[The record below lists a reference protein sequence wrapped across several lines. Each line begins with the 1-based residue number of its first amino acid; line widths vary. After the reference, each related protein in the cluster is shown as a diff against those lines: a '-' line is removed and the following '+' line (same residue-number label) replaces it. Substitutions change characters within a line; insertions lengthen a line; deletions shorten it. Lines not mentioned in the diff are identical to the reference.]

1 MLKYHIQTV
10 ELSASTSTITIN
22 NIPQIYDDLYLVTS
36 LRSDGGGTGYFAR
49 LAMTFNNSTS
59 NRSSRVLYGFNSGT
73 IGSESS
79 STISWFYTVSNSATA
94 NTFGNNSIY
103 ISNYTTTQNKSLSID
118 SVTES
123 NDTNNIGAIAAG
135 LWSDTSAINSI
146 QIFFNEAGSNFVA
159 NSSVSLYGIKRGSDG
174 KTEVAAGGTITTSG
188 GYTIH
193 TFNSSGTFVANRDLD
208 VEYLVVAGGGGG
220 GAQHGGGGGAGGYRC
235 SVTGESSGGGA
246 SAEQRLRVLTGTSY
260 NVIVGAGGS
269 GALATATN
277 GGGTIGTMGS
287 NSSFSNITSVG
298 GGGGAAW
305 QTKLATTGGS
315 GGGGNAGGATAPSPT
330 GAGGT
335 SGQGYAGGNGADN
348 YSAAGGGGA
357 GAVGGNGVSS
367 ILAGAGGAGVSSA
380 ITGSSVTRAGGGGGG
395 IYIPSGTASGGA
407 GGTGGGG
414 TGGWADGGGTQ
425 RAAPTNGTTNTGSG
439 GGGNGTFNTNAG
451 SGGSGVVI
459 IRYLTPA
466 S

>member
-1 MLKYHIQTV
+1 MLKYHIQTIEV
-10 ELSASTSTITIN
+10 GSGGASAITFS
-22 NIPQIYDDLYLVTS
+22 NIPQTYDDLYLVVSGRATQAANDDALVFDLNGTTS
-36 LRSDGGGTGYFAR
+36 NESVVLLRGTG
-49 LAMTFNNSTS
+49 
-59 NRSSRVLYGFNSGT
+59 
-73 IGSESS
+73 S
-79 STISWFYTVSNSATA
+79 STLSASGSYLVMGYLAGASATA
-94 NTFGNNSIY
+94 NTFSNADLF
-103 ISNYTTTQNKSLSID
+103 ISNYSSSTTAKSLFSD
-118 SVTES
+118 SVFE
-123 NDTNNIGAIAAG
+123 NNATAAIQQIQSM
-135 LWSDTSAINSI
+135 LWNSTAPVTSI
-146 QIFFNEAGSNFVA
+146 QLKPDASSFVQY
-159 NSSVSLYGIKRGSDG
+159 SSASLYGIKRGSDG

-193 TFNSSGTFVANRDLD
+193 TFNSSGTFVANRNLD

-305 QTKLATTGGS
+305 TNKGATTGGS
-315 GGGGNAGGATAPSPT
+315 GGGGNGGDAGATAT
-330 GAGGT
+330 GASGT
-335 SGQGYAGGNGADN
+335 SGQGYAGGNGTGN
-348 YSAAGGGGA
+348 YSAGGGGGA
-357 GAVGGNGVSS
+357 GAVGGNGVSGT
-367 ILAGAGGAGVSSA
+367 LAGAGGVGVASS
-380 ITGSSVTRAGGGGGG
+380 ITGSSVARAGGGGGG
-395 IYIPSGTASGGA
+395 IYIASGTASGGA

-414 TGGWADGGGTQ
+414 TGGWSDGAGTQ

-466 S
+466 

>member
-1 MLKYHIQTV
+1 MLKYHIQTIEIGSGGATV
-10 ELSASTSTITIN
+10 IDFTS
-22 NIPQIYDDLYLVTS
+22 IPQIYDDLEVVIS
-36 LRSDGGGTGYFAR
+36 SRGTGGDHYE
-49 LAMTFNNSTS
+49 LQVTFNGSTS
-59 NRSSRVLYGFNSGT
+59 GYSSRQLFGT
-73 IGSESS
+73 GSSVSS
-79 STISWFYTVSNSATA
+79 SSPTNRQFGLTQGTGTTA
-94 NTFGNNSIY
+94 SIFASGKVL
-103 ISNYTTTQNKSLSID
+103 IPNYKLDGVAKSYSVD
-118 SVTES
+118 SVTE
-123 NDTNNIGAIAAG
+123 NNATLAYQAILAG
-135 LWSDTSAINSI
+135 LWAGTAPITSISI
-146 QIFFNEAGSNFVA
+146 QGTSGTFVQF
-159 NSSVSLYGIKRGSDG
+159 SSASLYGIKRGSDG
-174 KTEVAAGGTITTSG
+174 RTEVAAGGTITTSG

-193 TFNSSGTFVANRDLD
+193 TFNSSGTFVANRNLD

-305 QTKLATTGGS
+305 TNKGATTGGS
-315 GGGGNAGGATAPSPT
+315 GGGGNGGDAGATAT
-330 GAGGT
+330 GASGT
-335 SGQGYAGGNGADN
+335 SGQGYAGGNGTGN
-348 YSAAGGGGA
+348 YSAGGGGGA
-357 GAVGGNGVSS
+357 GAVGGNGVSGT
-367 ILAGAGGAGVSSA
+367 LAGAGGVGVASS
-380 ITGSSVTRAGGGGGG
+380 ITGSSVARAGGGGGG
-395 IYIPSGTASGGA
+395 IYIASGTASGGA

-414 TGGWADGGGTQ
+414 TGGWSDGAGTQ

-466 S
+466 